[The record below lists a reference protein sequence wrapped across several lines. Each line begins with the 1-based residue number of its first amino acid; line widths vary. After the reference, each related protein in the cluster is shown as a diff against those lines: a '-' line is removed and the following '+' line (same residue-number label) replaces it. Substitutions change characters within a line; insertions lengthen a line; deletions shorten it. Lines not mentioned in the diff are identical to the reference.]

1 MNISK
6 FSLKPGLSLST
17 FVMALFTSSAF
28 AGTGGSEFKTLTDSI
43 VSYATGY
50 PAMGAIAIGLILGI
64 IRLIKGE
71 AAVLGWTIVAG
82 LVVASLETILNTL
95 VTALI

>member
-1 MNISK
+1 MNYIKRSDFITLSMVFLGMTIS
-6 FSLKPGLSLST
+6 
-17 FVMALFTSSAF
+17 SSNAV
-28 AGTGGSEFKTLTDSI
+28 AGTGGSEFQTLTESI
-43 VSYATGY
+43 ISYATGY

-71 AAVLGWTIVAG
+71 ASVLGWTIVAG

-95 VTALI
+95 VTAII

>member
-1 MNISK
+1 MNRSK
-6 FSLKPGLSLST
+6 LPSILGFSLST
-17 FVMALFTSSAF
+17 IGVVLFTSNAF

-43 VSYATGY
+43 ISYATGY

>member
-1 MNISK
+1 MNSSK
-6 FSLKPGLSLST
+6 ITHFLTFTLGLMIASP
-17 FVMALFTSSAF
+17 VF

-50 PAMGAIAIGLILGI
+50 PAMGAIAIGLVLGI

-82 LVVASLETILNTL
+82 LVVASLETILTTL